1 MALSIFIYLLGRHYQ
16 W

>member
-1 MALSIFIYLLGRHYQ
+1 MSIFIYKFY